1 MTMSPPFLPK
11 KGVVHLFHCWD
22 ALATGLGTS
31 KSLWDAV
38 AWSDTG
44 SGEAVEYAMLSAGY
58 PMEYFGVSS
67 VFIFLL
73 ELWPP
78 SYGTFRYIRVD
89 QHTMH
94 APHKSPFSDQ
104 IEEEWM
110 HSFTHFVSLLKMTVR
125 YHIWSVYSTLQ
136 LGFQNGFQVYMY
148 LTNLLESV
156 IPSQILNP

>member
-44 SGEAVEYAMLSAGY
+44 SGEAVEYAMLSAIHG
-58 PMEYFGVSS
+58 
-67 VFIFLL
+67 IFWCFLCL
-73 ELWPP
+73 HLHI
-78 SYGTFRYIRVD
+78 GTLASKFWNFRYIRAD
-89 QHTMH
+89 QHRMH
-94 APHKSPFSDQ
+94 APHKPPFSDQ

-136 LGFQNGFQVYMY
+136 LGFPNGYGWFLQVW
-148 LTNLLESV
+148 LEDMKQHV
-156 IPSQILNP
+156 VLP

>member
-11 KGVVHLFHCWD
+11 KGVVHLFDCWD
-22 ALATGLGTS
+22 ALAIGLGTS

-67 VFIFLL
+67 VFIFIL

-110 HSFTHFVSLLKMTVR
+110 HPFTHFVSR

-136 LGFQNGFQVYMY
+136 LGFPNGYGWFLQVW
-148 LTNLLESV
+148 LEDMKQHV
-156 IPSQILNP
+156 VLP